1 MDVGH
6 SSVAHK
12 VYEHFHDPS
21 ETGCGMKE
29 EDAGQNIV
37 IPKYTGGRFYCL
49 WLNGE
54 EKDRVLFRFKIGSL
68 RIRSLGIVI
77 KSFADKK
84 FVFGRNMFQIRIA

>member
-1 MDVGH
+1 
-6 SSVAHK
+6 
-12 VYEHFHDPS
+12 
-21 ETGCGMKE
+21 MKE

-68 RIRSLGIVI
+68 RIRSLG
-77 KSFADKK
+77 
-84 FVFGRNMFQIRIA
+84 VFRGTGNKGTQENYPIAQRGLRIYS